1 MSETD
6 EFNAIIEANY
16 DTDHMTADD
25 TRSALAAVATVY
37 AIVAIVGLIILGLAA
52 LLLVL
57 PLIWAIAQATTGHAD
72 PAAMFI
78 LVTVPCLAITL
89 TLMALHARLGWKK

>member
-57 PLIWAIAQATTGHAD
+57 PLIWAIAETAAGRPTPATT
-72 PAAMFI
+72 FV
-78 LVTVPCLAITL
+78 LVTVPCATL
-89 TLMALHARLGWKK
+89 TVLLLALHARLGRKR